1 MFTEEHMPINSL
13 HSDTVEQLMTLLDH
27 ASGWMSHNCAYG
39 ILYGQRRHV
48 DLFGDSELVFHGLA
62 TITDIEDTVTRDE
75 SRPDIHRV
83 TISYVDTTPGSPP
96 DGVPDEGFYALAVE
110 IEDPD
115 AEDRRSLHYVKQD
128 NEDGDTIVLMV
139 SAVPPRRPF

>member
-1 MFTEEHMPINSL
+1 MDPKAL
-13 HSDTVEQLMTLLDH
+13 HPDTVEQLMTLLDH
-27 ASGWMSHNCAYG
+27 ASGWMPRNAAYG
-39 ILYGQRRHV
+39 IAYGKLRHV
-48 DLFGDSELVFHGLA
+48 DLFGDSELVFYGLA

-75 SRPDIHRV
+75 SRPDILRA

-96 DGVPDEGFYALAVE
+96 DDVPDEGFYALAVE

-115 AEDRRSLHYVKQD
+115 AEVKRTIHYVKQD

-139 SAVPPRRPF
+139 SASPPRRPF

>member
-1 MFTEEHMPINSL
+1 MDPKAL
-13 HSDTVEQLMTLLDH
+13 HPDTVEQLMTLLDH

-48 DLFGDSELVFHGLA
+48 DLFGDAELVFHGLA

-96 DGVPDEGFYALAVE
+96 DDVPDEGFYALAVE

-115 AEDRRSLHYVKQD
+115 AEVKRTIHYVKGE
-128 NEDGDTIVLMV
+128 NSEDEPIVLMV
-139 SAVPPRRPF
+139 HASPPRRPF

>member
-1 MFTEEHMPINSL
+1 MTTQPL
-13 HSDTVEQLMTLLDH
+13 HPDTIERLMALLDH
-27 ASGWMSHNCAYG
+27 ASIWMPHDAAYG
-39 ILYGQRRHV
+39 IAYGKLRHV

-75 SRPDIHRV
+75 SRPDILRV

-96 DGVPDEGFYALAVE
+96 DDVPDEGFYALAVE

-115 AEDRRSLHYVKQD
+115 AEDRRSLHYVKEK

-139 SAVPPRRPF
+139 SASPPRRPF